1 MCKLKKLK
9 LTQNNFVNEK
19 NIFQFLLIFG
29 AMVLFTMNVLIP
41 HGQQHFVQLAQ
52 AFIQGKLYF
61 LSTAKYLGD
70 SVMFQ
75 GQFYWPLG
83 PLPAIILIPFVIIW
97 GDKIQQGYIQFFAI
111 ALVFFLLFKIAKKI
125 TGDQKKSLWLSFGYI
140 FSTAFVGIALWPW
153 SWQFGQ
159 IIANVFIIYALYEYL
174 HKKSWLLIGIC
185 IGLAMG
191 ARFHLLIA
199 ALFFALSILFTPTI
213 KKEKLINLS
222 KLIFPIIINLV
233 ILLIYNFLRFHNF
246 FEQGYSFQ
254 YLDNP
259 FLLINRQHGLWSLAH
274 IPANI
279 YYFFI
284 KSPEGI
290 FIPNTQILQFPYI
303 RANPWGLSIIFTS
316 PMFFW
321 LIKAPWKNK
330 NVLFAALTT
339 CLLAFAIFGYYGIGW
354 RQYGY
359 RYAIDFYPF
368 LFLILAFAVRQSRSL
383 LFKIIIIFS
392 YFFNLYLVFRC

>member
-1 MCKLKKLK
+1 MQTKKPKLP
-9 LTQNNFVNEK
+9 QYNFVNENNVFK
-19 NIFQFLLIFG
+19 FLLIFG
-29 AMVLFTMNVLIP
+29 AMVLFTMNILIP

-61 LSTAKYLGD
+61 LSTAKHLND

-125 TGDQKKSLWLSFGYI
+125 TGDQEKSLWLSFGYI
-140 FSTAFVGIALWPW
+140 FSTAFVGIALRPW

-174 HKKSWLLIGIC
+174 HKRSWLFIGIC

-199 ALFFALSILFTPTI
+199 TMFFALSILFTPTT
-213 KKEKLINLS
+213 KKKKLINLF
-222 KLIFPIIINLV
+222 KLIFPIITSLIM
-233 ILLIYNFLRFHNF
+233 LLIYNYLRFHNF

-254 YLDNP
+254 HLDNP
-259 FLLINRQHGLWSLAH
+259 LLLINRQHGLWSLAH
-274 IPANI
+274 VPVNI
-279 YYFFI
+279 YYFLI

-290 FIPNTQILQFPYI
+290 FIPNTQVLQFPYI
-303 RANPWGLSIIFTS
+303 KASPWGLSILFTS
-316 PMFFW
+316 PMFLW
-321 LIKAPWKNK
+321 LIKAQWKNK
-330 NVLFAALTT
+330 DVLFAALTT
-339 CLLAFAIFGYYGIGW
+339 CLLAFVIFGYYGIGW

-359 RYAIDFYPF
+359 RYAVDFYPF
-368 LFLILAFAVRQSRSL
+368 LFLILAFAVRQGRSL

-392 YFFNLYLVFRC
+392 YFFNLYLVFHY